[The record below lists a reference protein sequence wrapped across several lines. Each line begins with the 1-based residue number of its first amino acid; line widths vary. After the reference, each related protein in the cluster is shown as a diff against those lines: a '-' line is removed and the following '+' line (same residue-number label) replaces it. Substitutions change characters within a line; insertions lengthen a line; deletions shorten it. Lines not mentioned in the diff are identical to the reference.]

1 LKTDENLQKVIASVS
16 SASVRFSA
24 YAEIADKEGY
34 RQIAKLFRAMAETQ
48 KVYAINAMRILGQL
62 DNTENNL
69 SSAIDAK
76 TYEFT
81 QLYPTFIEQAEQ
93 DSNPVAST
101 AYRAAIVTT
110 KSHVRIL
117 NSALDNFG
125 RNKEVDYWVCGVCG
139 KIESAEIPI
148 ACKTCGAARE
158 KFVKTV

>member
-16 SASVRFSA
+16 SASVKFSA

-48 KVYAINAMRILGQL
+48 KVYAIKAMKILGEL

-69 SSAIDAK
+69 SAAIDAR

-81 QLYPTFIEQAEQ
+81 QMFPTFIEQADQ
-93 DSNPVAST
+93 DGNPVATT
-101 AYRAAIVTT
+101 AFRAAIATT

-117 NSALDNFG
+117 NSALNNIG
-125 RNKEVDYWVCGVCG
+125 RNKEVDYWVCGMCG
-139 KIESAEIPI
+139 KIESNEMPV

-158 KFVKTV
+158 KFVKIE